1 MTDVIELRSC
11 AAPTH
16 GFQKSS
22 LSEPVPFSP
31 PVLLINGDSH
41 VFGADQPLADPN
53 SAAGKIHKTQPV
65 PNFTRI
71 TVQGSVNTPSE
82 WLRLTIDPHTR
93 DVFSWENVV
102 YLP

>member
-1 MTDVIELRSC
+1 LDR
-11 AAPTH
+11 
-16 GFQKSS
+16 
-22 LSEPVPFSP
+22 

-82 WLRLTIDPHTR
+82 WLRLTIDPHTPTCSAGKMSFTCR
-93 DVFSWENVV
+93 SDCEPREWIAFSNAT
-102 YLP
+102 LPAADRE